1 MKKLLAFSAGI
12 LLCLLLCVSAFA
24 ADKTVYIAAAGDDA
38 CGGTSYTD
46 AVKTVER
53 AYALLGD
60 ADGKIVVCSYYNMGA
75 NVTLPKHGGKV
86 TFTASDGKN
95 YFQLD
100 KSGLLW

>member
-1 MKKLLAFSAGI
+1 MKKLWYNIKNSNILGDIHMKKLLAFSAGI

-38 CGGTSYTD
+38 NGGTSYTD

-60 ADGKIVVCSYYNMGA
+60 ADGKCRKYQND
-75 NVTLPKHGGKV
+75 GGRYAFKR
-86 TFTASDGKN
+86 S
-95 YFQLD
+95 
-100 KSGLLW
+100 SHP